1 MLILLN
7 SLLES
12 YDHIVTT
19 MLYGKET
26 LILEEVMSPLFSNEI
41 RKTPSQ
47 EEQTGSVLVV
57 TRMKERFELVKGVSL
72 LSRGRS
78 LEE

>member
-1 MLILLN
+1 MILLS
-7 SLLES
+7 SLQES
-12 YDHIVTT
+12 YDHIITT
-19 MLYGKET
+19 MLNGKET

-57 TRMKERFELVKGVSL
+57 TRMKERFKLVKGVSL